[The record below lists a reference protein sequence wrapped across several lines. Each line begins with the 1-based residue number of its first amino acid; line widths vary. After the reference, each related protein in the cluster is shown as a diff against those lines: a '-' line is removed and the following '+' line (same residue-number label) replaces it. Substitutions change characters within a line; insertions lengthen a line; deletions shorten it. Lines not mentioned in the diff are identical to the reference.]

1 MPGLRRVPS
10 PLTTTKPRLWSYSP
24 RKCPEYVHHLDE
36 YDPNIVVSG
45 YKLERIKSCKL
56 LEVHINE
63 HLKWDDHIKHMVSGC
78 YATLSILRK
87 LKCLAKYELRK
98 QLAETLILSKL
109 DYADVV
115 FYPLPQF
122 LLRRL
127 QRAQFAAGWL
137 PINERRDLSLLKLC
151 LKVLHNS
158 ETWPDYLKII
168 KQECCK
174 ELRSSNSIRLVVPT
188 ENGTFQDNG
197 WSYLTIYH
205 RLLETA
211 KITEPF
217 KEFFM

>member
-63 HLKWDDHIKHMVSGC
+63 HLKWDDHIKHVVSGC

-122 LLRRL
+122 SLRRL
-127 QRAQFAAGWL
+127 QRAQFAAA
-137 PINERRDLSLLKLC
+137 SF
-151 LKVLHNS
+151 VLAV
-158 ETWPDYLKII
+158 TMLRTFQMYLKSDGFQSMREEIWASWNYALKFCITVRPGQII
-168 KQECCK
+168 LK
-174 ELRSSNSIRLVVPT
+174 
-188 ENGTFQDNG
+188 
-197 WSYLTIYH
+197 
-205 RLLETA
+205 
-211 KITEPF
+211 
-217 KEFFM
+217 